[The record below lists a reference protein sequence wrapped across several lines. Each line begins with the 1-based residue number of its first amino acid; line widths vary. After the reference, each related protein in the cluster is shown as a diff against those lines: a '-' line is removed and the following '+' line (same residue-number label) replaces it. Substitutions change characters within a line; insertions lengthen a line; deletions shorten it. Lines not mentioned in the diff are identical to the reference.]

1 MTVST
6 AHNMTAHWKE
16 HWKEHG
22 LALTVTALLHLAA
35 LYGMT
40 QVDMQKPAEPQKAQ
54 TIQLK
59 MIQLPVPQTAP
70 APLPKVE
77 PTPVVKEQAT
87 QEPLKPQPKLKQQE
101 KVKEQTRTQQ
111 PEKKILASQSEQK
124 VSKKQTADKSSTET
138 KQTQQKPVEQNFQT
152 EKAST
157 FSDQTQTAKSESVQ
171 KQTAETTHKSAQQ
184 NTSIPEEKFD
194 VSNYK
199 PANKTPPQYPEQAL
213 DRKLEGDCTIAYTVN
228 AQGRVEN
235 PKAQGD
241 CHPLFVRP
249 ALQAAKQ
256 FQYQPRKVNG
266 QAVAVQNVKNTFQF
280 RLAGAS

>member
-6 AHNMTAHWKE
+6 AHNMTT

-22 LALTVTALLHLAA
+22 TALAVTAILHIGA
-35 LYGMT
+35 LYWLT
-40 QVDMQKPAEPQKAQ
+40 QIEMQPPAEPPKTQ

-59 MIQLPVPQTAP
+59 MIQLPAPQTEP
-70 APLPKVE
+70 AQLPKVE
-77 PTPVVKEQAT
+77 PKPVAKAKAT
-87 QEPLKPQPKLKQQE
+87 QQQPKPLVKPKQHE

-124 VSKKQTADKSSTET
+124 VSKKHTADNPSTET
-138 KQTQQKPVEQNFQT
+138 TQTKQKPVEQNLQT
-152 EKAST
+152 EKTTTMSE
-157 FSDQTQTAKSESVQ
+157 QTQARKSEIVQ
-171 KQTAETTHKSAQQ
+171 KQTAEKTQKSTQQ
-184 NTSIPEEKFD
+184 NTSVPEEKFD

-199 PANKTPPQYPEQAL
+199 PANKAPPQYPEQAL
-213 DRKLEGDCTIAYTVN
+213 DRRLEGDCTIAYTVN

-280 RLAGAS
+280 RIAGAS

>member
-6 AHNMTAHWKE
+6 AHNMTI

-22 LALTVTALLHLAA
+22 TALAVTALLHIGA
-35 LYGMT
+35 LYWLT
-40 QVDMQKPAEPQKAQ
+40 QIEMQPPAEPPKTQ
-54 TIQLK
+54 TIKLK
-59 MIQLPVPQTAP
+59 MIQLPAPQTEP
-70 APLPKVE
+70 AQLPKAD
-77 PTPVVKEQAT
+77 PKPVVKEQAT
-87 QEPLKPQPKLKQQE
+87 QEPLKPQPKPKQQE
-101 KVKEQTRTQQ
+101 KVKEQPRTQQ

-124 VSKKQTADKSSTET
+124 VSKKQTTDKPSTET
-138 KQTQQKPVEQNFQT
+138 TQTQQKPVEQNLQT
-152 EKAST
+152 EKTTTMSEQA
-157 FSDQTQTAKSESVQ
+157 QTAKSESVQ
-171 KQTAETTHKSAQQ
+171 KQTTEKTQKSTAQ
-184 NTSIPEEKFD
+184 NNPVLEEKFD
-194 VSNYK
+194 VSNYR

-280 RLAGAS
+280 RIAGAS

>member
-6 AHNMTAHWKE
+6 AHNMTT

-22 LALTVTALLHLAA
+22 TALAVTALLHIGA
-35 LYGMT
+35 LYWLT
-40 QVDMQKPAEPQKAQ
+40 QIEMQPPAEPPKTQ
-54 TIQLK
+54 TIKLR
-59 MIQLPVPQTAP
+59 MIQLPAPQTEP
-70 APLPKVE
+70 AQLPKVE
-77 PTPVVKEQAT
+77 PKPAVKPHAT
-87 QEPLKPQPKLKQQE
+87 QEPPKPQPKPKQQS
-101 KVKEQTRTQQ
+101 
-111 PEKKILASQSEQK
+111 EKKILASKSEQK
-124 VSKKQTADKSSTET
+124 VSKKQTADIPSTET
-138 KQTQQKPVEQNFQT
+138 TQTQQKQVEQNLQK

-157 FSDQTQTAKSESVQ
+157 FSEQTQTAKSESVQ
-171 KQTAETTHKSAQQ
+171 KQTAEKTQKSTQQ
-184 NTSIPEEKFD
+184 NTSVREEKFD

-213 DRKLEGDCTIAYTVN
+213 DRRLEGDCTITYTVN

-280 RLAGAS
+280 RIAGAS

>member
-6 AHNMTAHWKE
+6 AHNMTT

-22 LALTVTALLHLAA
+22 TALAVTALLHIGA
-35 LYGMT
+35 LYWLT
-40 QVDMQKPAEPQKAQ
+40 QIEMQLPAEPPKTK

-59 MIQLPVPQTAP
+59 MIQLPAPQAEPTQS
-70 APLPKVE
+70 PKVE
-77 PTPVVKEQAT
+77 PKPVAKAQAT
-87 QEPLKPQPKLKQQE
+87 QQHSEPQPKTKQQE
-101 KVKEQTRTQQ
+101 KVKEQARTQQ
-111 PEKKILASQSEQK
+111 SEKKILASQSEQK
-124 VSKKQTADKSSTET
+124 VSKKRTADNPSTESTQT
-138 KQTQQKPVEQNFQT
+138 KQKPVEQNLQT
-152 EKAST
+152 EKTTTMSE
-157 FSDQTQTAKSESVQ
+157 QTQTTKSESVQ
-171 KQTAETTHKSAQQ
+171 KQTAEKAQKSTAQS
-184 NTSIPEEKFD
+184 NPVVEEKFD

-213 DRKLEGDCTIAYTVN
+213 DRRLEGDCTIAYTVN

-280 RLAGAS
+280 RIAGAS

>member
-1 MTVST
+1 MTAST

-16 HWKEHG
+16 HG
-22 LALTVTALLHLAA
+22 LALTVTAVLHLAA

-40 QVDMQKPAEPQKAQ
+40 QVEMQKPAEPPKAQ

-59 MIQLPVPQTAP
+59 MIQLPAPQIEP
-70 APLPKVE
+70 AQLPKAE
-77 PTPVVKEQAT
+77 PKPVVKAQAT
-87 QEPLKPQPKLKQQE
+87 QRHSEPKSQPKPKQQE
-101 KVKEQTRTQQ
+101 KVKEQARTQQ

-138 KQTQQKPVEQNFQT
+138 TQTQQKSVEQNLQT
-152 EKAST
+152 EKTKSV
-157 FSDQTQTAKSESVQ
+157 SEQTQTAKSESVQ
-171 KQTAETTHKSAQQ
+171 KQTTEKSQTSTQQ
-184 NTSIPEEKFD
+184 SNPMAEEKFD

-213 DRKLEGDCTIAYTVN
+213 DRRLEGDCTIAYTVN
-228 AQGRVEN
+228 AKGRVEN

-280 RLAGAS
+280 RLVGNS

>member
-6 AHNMTAHWKE
+6 AHNMTT

-22 LALTVTALLHLAA
+22 TALAVTALLHIGA
-35 LYGMT
+35 LYWLT
-40 QVDMQKPAEPQKAQ
+40 QIEMQPPAEPPKTQ
-54 TIQLK
+54 TIKLK
-59 MIQLPVPQTAP
+59 MIQLPTPQTEP
-70 APLPKVE
+70 VLIPKVE
-77 PTPVVKEQAT
+77 PKSVVEKEQRIEKKPIEQPQQT
-87 QEPLKPQPKLKQQE
+87 QPIKTQPKIESTTKA
-101 KVKEQTRTQQ
+101 
-111 PEKKILASQSEQK
+111 PEKKIVETQSEQK
-124 VSKKQTADKSSTET
+124 VSKKQTADNPSIET
-138 KQTQQKPVEQNFQT
+138 TQTKQKPVEQNLQT
-152 EKAST
+152 EKTTTMSE
-157 FSDQTQTAKSESVQ
+157 QTQARKSENVQ
-171 KQTAETTHKSAQQ
+171 KQTTEKSQTSTQQ
-184 NTSIPEEKFD
+184 SNSIAEEKFD

-213 DRKLEGDCTIAYTVN
+213 DRRLEGDCTIAYTVN
-228 AQGRVEN
+228 AKGRVEN

-280 RLAGAS
+280 RLVGNS

>member
-6 AHNMTAHWKE
+6 AHNITAHWQ
-16 HWKEHG
+16 EHG
-22 LALTVTALLHLAA
+22 LALTVTAVLHLAA

-40 QVDMQKPAEPQKAQ
+40 QVEMQKPAEPPKTK

-59 MIQLPVPQTAP
+59 MIQLPAPQAEPTQ
-70 APLPKVE
+70 LPKVE
-77 PTPVVKEQAT
+77 PKPAVKTQAT
-87 QEPLKPQPKLKQQE
+87 QEPPKPQPKPKQQE
-101 KVKEQTRTQQ
+101 KVKEQARTQQ
-111 PEKKILASQSEQK
+111 SEKKILASQSEQK
-124 VSKKQTADKSSTET
+124 VYKKQTADNPSTESTQT
-138 KQTQQKPVEQNFQT
+138 KQKPVEQNRQT
-152 EKAST
+152 EKTKSV
-157 FSDQTQTAKSESVQ
+157 SEQTQTTTSESVQ
-171 KQTAETTHKSAQQ
+171 KQTAETTQKSTQQ
-184 NTSIPEEKFD
+184 NTSLPEEKFD

-228 AQGRVEN
+228 AKGRVEN

-256 FQYQPRKVNG
+256 FQYLPRKVNG

-280 RLAGAS
+280 RIAGTS